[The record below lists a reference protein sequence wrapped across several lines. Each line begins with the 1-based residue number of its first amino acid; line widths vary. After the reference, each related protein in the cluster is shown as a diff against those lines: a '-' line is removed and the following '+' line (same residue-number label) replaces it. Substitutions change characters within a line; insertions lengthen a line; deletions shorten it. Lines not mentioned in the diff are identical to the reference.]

1 MEKIDPKLLF
11 MLLKRSEKGF
21 VTLSV
26 IVAVGL
32 FIYWLAYN
40 PVKDFQASV
49 PGLDNRPKEGSTSEK
64 VLIGEGFDHYSEY
77 TSDLT
82 GKWTQFRGAQSDNIV
97 KENTKLISSWGDGPN
112 IIWQLDMG
120 EGHAAPVVYNG
131 KVYVLDYD
139 EVKRADALRCISL
152 ETGEELWRRWY
163 RVHIKRNHGMS
174 RTVPAINDKYI
185 ITMGPRCHVMCT
197 DPNTGEFLWGLD
209 LVKEYMSEI
218 PFWYTGQCPII
229 KDDVAILAPGGKSL
243 LIGVDCATG
252 KVLWETPNPDGWKMS
267 HSSVMPMNLN
277 GKKMWVY
284 AAVGGICGVSAEGD
298 DLGKILWK
306 TTDFSPSVVA
316 PSPVIF
322 ENGKIF
328 MTAGYGAGA
337 ILFQVQK
344 KGDSY
349 ETNTLQQF
357 KPKDGLASEQQTPI
371 VYKDRMFA
379 ILPKDAGGMRN
390 RFVCC
395 NLNDCKN
402 ILWTSGTNDRFGLG
416 PYLIADGKFFILN
429 DDGTLSIALA
439 NTAKFELLDKTKV
452 LDGHDAWG
460 PLVVADGRLLMRDS
474 KHLLCI
480 DIRAEK

>member
-1 MEKIDPKLLF
+1 MV
-11 MLLKRSEKGF
+11 LKGKERVIIILAAF
-21 VTLSV
+21 LAVT
-26 IVAVGL
+26 L

-40 PVKDFQASV
+40 PVKDMHASI
-49 PGLDNRPKEGSTSEK
+49 PGMDNRPEQSASTER
-64 VLIGEGFDHYSEY
+64 VLIGEGFDFYAEQ
-77 TSDLT
+77 TSKLT
-82 GKWTQFRGAQSDNIV
+82 GKWTQFRGAKSDNISTD
-97 KENTKLISSWGDGPN
+97 NISLINSWGTGPKIN
-112 IIWQLDMG
+112 WQIEMG

-139 EVKRADALRCISL
+139 EVKKADALRCFSL

-174 RTVPAINDKYI
+174 RTVPAINDKYLVTI
-185 ITMGPRCHVMCT
+185 GPRCHVMCT
-197 DPNTGEFLWGLD
+197 DSNTGDFLWGLD

-229 KDDVAILAPGGKSL
+229 ENNVAILAPGGKSL
-243 LIGVDCATG
+243 LIGVDCVTG
-252 KVLWETPNPDGWKMS
+252 KVLWETPNPDHWQMS

-284 AAVGGICGVSAEGD
+284 AAIGGIVGVSAEGD
-298 DLGKILWK
+298 DVGTILWK
-306 TTDFSPSVVA
+306 TKEFSPSVVA
-316 PSPVIF
+316 PSPVVF

-328 MTAGYGAGA
+328 MTSGYGAGS
-337 ILFQVQK
+337 ILLQVK
-344 KGDSY
+344 RDGATYSIS
-349 ETNTLQQF
+349 TLQKF
-357 KPKDGLASEQQTPI
+357 KPKDGLASEQQTPL

-390 RFVCC
+390 RFVCVDP
-395 NLNDCKN
+395 NDCTK

-416 PYLIADGKFFILN
+416 PYLIADGKFFILK
-429 DDGTLSIALA
+429 DDGTLSIARA
-439 NTAKFELLDKTKV
+439 STEKFELLDKTKI

-460 PLVVADGRLLMRDS
+460 PLVVADGRLLMRDA

-480 DIRAEK
+480 DIRAN